1 MPMSGF
7 DERERNFEKKFERDQ
22 ELAFKAKAR
31 RNKLLAL
38 WAAERLGLAGGA
50 AETYARDIVEGE
62 VRHHTDDDLVA
73 HIVRDATAKGIS
85 LDAARVRA
93 ELTRCAAEAKKQ
105 LGIPD

>member
-1 MPMSGF
+1 MSGF

-38 WAAERLGLAGGA
+38 WADERMGLAGA
-50 AETYARDIVEGE
+50 AADKYARDIVEGE
-62 VRHHTDDDLVA
+62 VRHHSDEDLVA
-73 HIVRDATAKGIS
+73 HIVRDATAKGVN
-85 LDAARVRA
+85 LDATRVRA
-93 ELTRCAAEAKKQ
+93 ELTRVHAEAKKQ